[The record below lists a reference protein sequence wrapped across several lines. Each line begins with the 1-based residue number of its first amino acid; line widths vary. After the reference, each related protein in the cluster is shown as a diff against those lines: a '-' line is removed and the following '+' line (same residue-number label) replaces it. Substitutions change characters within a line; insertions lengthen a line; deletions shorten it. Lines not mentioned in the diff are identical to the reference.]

1 MSGLDLRS
9 LPQFQW
15 DEKQKLNSSIT
26 RICMQEW
33 TYELIANAQ
42 QGLIGMVK
50 EGENKYGTDD
60 REC

>member
-9 LPQFQW
+9 LPQSQW
-15 DEKQKLNSSIT
+15 DEEQKLNSSIT
-26 RICMQEW
+26 RICMHEW

-42 QGLIGMVK
+42 QVLVGMVK
-50 EGENKYGTDD
+50 DGENRYGADD